1 MSELI
6 DSLDLARSCS
16 LWERRYASPA
26 SELLYHDGWPIFG
39 TFRNQFGV
47 RSCLLRK
54 TLGSWDDSFYE
65 RNLWPCRGSRCRAV
79 LGPLDVIGGAGE
91 SHVEGER
98 CCPLCGAFRYKVGFE
113 DLLNLLYGI

>member
-54 TLGSWDDSFYE
+54 TSGSWDDSFYE
-65 RNLWPCRGSRCRAV
+65 RNLWPCRDSQGAAV
-79 LGPLDVIGGAGE
+79 LGPLDAIGGEPKTASE
-91 SHVEGER
+91 MYAEDER
-98 CCPLCGAFRYKVGFE
+98 CCPVCGTFRRKLDLCDPF
-113 DLLNLLYGI
+113 